1 MSRIATRKLKIPQNV
16 NVIIKNGIVIV
27 SGPKGEL
34 ASPFL
39 KEVNIKIEDGFVT
52 TKASNSNSKFSYAMS
67 GTANSLIKGMI
78 IGVTQGY
85 KKELEIFGVGYRAAL
100 KGTTLHLNL
109 GYSHPVIMEVPKGI
123 SIHLPKPTRIIV
135 SGLDKQAIG
144 QFAAQIRNKRKVE
157 PYKGK
162 GIRYTDEYVIRKEG
176 KKVGK

>member
-1 MSRIATRKLKIPQNV
+1 MSRIATRKLEIPQNV
-16 NVIIKNGIVIV
+16 NVTLKNGIVTV
-27 SGPKGEL
+27 NGPKGEL
-34 ASPFL
+34 VSPFL
-39 KEVNIKIEDGFVT
+39 KKVDIKIENGFIT
-52 TKASNSNSKFSYAMS
+52 THASNPNSKFSYAMS

-85 KKELEIFGVGYRAAL
+85 KKELEISGVGYRAAL

-109 GYSHPVIMEVPKGI
+109 GYSHPVVMEIPKGI
-123 SIHLPKPTRIIV
+123 SVHLRKPTRITI
-135 SGLDKQAIG
+135 SGLDKQVVG

-162 GIRYTDEYVIRKEG
+162 GIRYIDEYVIRKEG